1 MGKLMRLLIL
11 FGTLLTIRAEGEMT
25 VPEFPLP
32 DVRKLLAE
40 VLPPRR
46 KAPETRELI
55 AKAADSRRNMYDE
68 WRNRLFLADDPKDV
82 ALFRSLLDSPN
93 PLFRAAACLY
103 VARVRDA
110 QSWGKVLSR
119 SGDPDAMVRRYAA
132 EALGEFRRIQ
142 ALPKLATLLN
152 DPDSLVQGC
161 VPSAAGKILR
171 AHPPEQVLERVGAP
185 DSKLTGPLLA
195 RLLDS
200 LVGRREPSCVPL
212 LIELLG
218 ERHSL
223 PQDFSPEKALRRF
236 AGPIHSAAREKLRE
250 TWHDWWERT
259 ALDAGPDEARKP
271 QQSWHGCSLVIAP
284 PQQDVLSPEVTIKHQ
299 FRTESD
305 WYPFVVPV
313 KDEGLPGY
321 LQYVIFA
328 DGREVERGETSD
340 RMKLPPGSM
349 VRYWSEAYG
358 SRAAIWAARW
368 PTDRF
373 EPKVGPG
380 TYEVQLEARYLC
392 TERVADN
399 FGDMGTFAM
408 GPTVSV
414 GEVFTLK
421 SNRRRLV
428 LRPRTEKL
436 SAASLARLAEALA
449 APPKG
454 KPRAVEV
461 KLVDIKE
468 GSTSSPRA
476 VSLRGRRSC
485 LRALRGA
492 GEAGLEAVLKSF
504 DPGSATSTQ
513 LYYLEGVDSDLAMAA
528 LLRAAAAGRWSTPED
543 RKNKLLEEATAEVGS
558 ERWRWHR
565 SRQALQY
572 LDGLVGTDDRGF
584 VEALCRELDD
594 RLEGKRDGAARQDG
608 ESVWGAF
615 RTAFFLGCIGD
626 PRAIPVLKRAALAQ
640 DSSRFPGRILSVL
653 LRWHA
658 LVALKLIQVSNL
670 PEAQRRKEARIW
682 LEHCFSS
689 PEEHFMSRFRLLP
702 RLGQFLG
709 ADRQNVC
716 RELRKTVPAPWMI
729 HDLNVLVSQ

>member
-1 MGKLMRLLIL
+1 MRLLIL

-93 PLFRAAACLY
+93 PLFRAAACRY

-572 LDGLVGTDDRGF
+572 LDG
-584 VEALCRELDD
+584 
-594 RLEGKRDGAARQDG
+594 
-608 ESVWGAF
+608 
-615 RTAFFLGCIGD
+615 
-626 PRAIPVLKRAALAQ
+626 
-640 DSSRFPGRILSVL
+640 
-653 LRWHA
+653 
-658 LVALKLIQVSNL
+658 
-670 PEAQRRKEARIW
+670 
-682 LEHCFSS
+682 
-689 PEEHFMSRFRLLP
+689 
-702 RLGQFLG
+702 
-709 ADRQNVC
+709 
-716 RELRKTVPAPWMI
+716 
-729 HDLNVLVSQ
+729 